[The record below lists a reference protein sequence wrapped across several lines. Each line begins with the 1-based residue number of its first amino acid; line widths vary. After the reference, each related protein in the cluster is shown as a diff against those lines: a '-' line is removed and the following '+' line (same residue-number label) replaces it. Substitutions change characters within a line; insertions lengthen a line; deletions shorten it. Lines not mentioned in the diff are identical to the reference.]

1 MIKNKK
7 ILIGILLGIIII
19 ICCTFIFFKTK
30 NGQLNSSINRNGLN
44 INNNISSNEENK
56 YEYKAFKPRFYNSP
70 SDTGPN
76 NYDFTHD
83 MTYSN
88 RIYYRK
94 LNSYEEYKEVK
105 TRWNDIIDM
114 KEDDF
119 QNYFMVITAIENT
132 SMVGLT
138 LDSIDTD
145 DNNMYI
151 SLIHYKD
158 GEEYNKDETCIS
170 CKISRE
176 LERDNIYVT
185 RNYLDNEK
193 DFNTDMKLAVNKN
206 NPSSFIYKT
215 EIYRD
220 AERDLNNK
228 IGMSIA
234 QENWQDYIKLNIE
247 INKNTPE
254 IDFSKWNRIGDDFY
268 SISLTKHSEY
278 LKFMNNYNA
287 QEINWETF
295 KYAYPIIIVRRNAE
309 NSIHVGEITNEKG
322 QDYLHIFKG
331 GYLDVTENFKYPA
344 ICLLVPNFRSLENSK
359 LNIMLDGEYRNL
371 SNDTDEIQQAIDS
384 SKYSKEQAYNIGKRY
399 IDNFTYDNFKF
410 SNTDLKDVRMTN
422 VYANNF
428 LTANDK
434 EYHSGN
440 LVEDKTKTYWAWEI
454 TSYSDTDPCTYVII
468 YVDSQTGE
476 IVAGKVLLAMD

>member
-7 ILIGILLGIIII
+7 ILVGIILGIIII

-30 NGQLNSSINRNGLN
+30 NGQVNNSINRNGLN
-44 INNNISSNEENK
+44 INDNISGNEENK

-70 SDTGPN
+70 NDTGAN

-94 LNSYEEYKEVK
+94 LNSYEEYREVK

-132 SMVGLT
+132 SMLGLT

-158 GEEYNKDETCIS
+158 GEEFNKDETC
-170 CKISRE
+170 
-176 LERDNIYVT
+176 
-185 RNYLDNEK
+185 
-193 DFNTDMKLAVNKN
+193 N

-322 QDYLHIFKG
+322 QDYLHIYKG

-344 ICLLVPNFRSLENSK
+344 ICVLVPNYRSLESSY
-359 LNIMLDGEYRNL
+359 LNIMLDGKDENL
-371 SNDTDEIQQAIDS
+371 SEDSNEIQQAINS
-384 SKYSKEQAYNIGKRY
+384 AKNTKEQAYDIGKRY

>member
-1 MIKNKK
+1 MLYIY
-7 ILIGILLGIIII
+7 I
-19 ICCTFIFFKTK
+19 FKTK

-114 KEDDF
+114 NEDDF

-193 DFNTDMKLAVNKN
+193 
-206 NPSSFIYKT
+206 
-215 EIYRD
+215 
-220 AERDLNNK
+220 K
-228 IGMSIA
+228 ILIL
-234 QENWQDYIKLNIE
+234 I
-247 INKNTPE
+247 
-254 IDFSKWNRIGDDFY
+254 
-268 SISLTKHSEY
+268 
-278 LKFMNNYNA
+278 
-287 QEINWETF
+287 
-295 KYAYPIIIVRRNAE
+295 
-309 NSIHVGEITNEKG
+309 
-322 QDYLHIFKG
+322 
-331 GYLDVTENFKYPA
+331 
-344 ICLLVPNFRSLENSK
+344 
-359 LNIMLDGEYRNL
+359 
-371 SNDTDEIQQAIDS
+371 
-384 SKYSKEQAYNIGKRY
+384 
-399 IDNFTYDNFKF
+399 
-410 SNTDLKDVRMTN
+410 
-422 VYANNF
+422 
-428 LTANDK
+428 
-434 EYHSGN
+434 
-440 LVEDKTKTYWAWEI
+440 
-454 TSYSDTDPCTYVII
+454 
-468 YVDSQTGE
+468 
-476 IVAGKVLLAMD
+476 

>member
-1 MIKNKK
+1 MIKSNK
-7 ILIGILLGIIII
+7 IIVGIILVITII
-19 ICCTFIFFKTK
+19 ICTFIFFKTNNSQENNSM
-30 NGQLNSSINRNGLN
+30 NGNRVN
-44 INNNISSNEENK
+44 SNESIIANKENK

-70 SDTGPN
+70 SDTGAN

-88 RIYYRK
+88 KIYYRK

-119 QNYFMVITAIENT
+119 QNNFMVITAIENT
-132 SMVGLT
+132 SMLGLT

-145 DNNMYI
+145 DNNTYI
-151 SLIHYKD
+151 SLIHFKE
-158 GEEYNKDETCIS
+158 GEEFDKDETCIS

-176 LERDNIYVT
+176 LERDNICVT

-193 DFNTDMKLAVNKN
+193 DFNTDMQLAVNKN
-206 NPSSFIYKT
+206 NPNSITYKT

-220 AERDLNNK
+220 AEKDMREK
-228 IGMSIA
+228 TGMSVS

-247 INKNTPE
+247 INKNTPD

-268 SISLTKHSEY
+268 SISLNRHSEY

-287 QEINWETF
+287 QEISWETF
-295 KYAYPIIIVRRNAE
+295 KYAYPVIIVRRNAE
-309 NSIHVGEITNEKG
+309 NSIHVGDITNEKG
-322 QDYLHIFKG
+322 QDYLHIYKG

-344 ICLLVPNFRSLENSK
+344 ICILVPNYRSLESSY
-359 LNIMLDGEYRNL
+359 LNIMLDGKVENL
-371 SNDTDEIQQAIDS
+371 SEDSNEIQQAINS
-384 SKYSKEQAYNIGKRY
+384 AKNTKEQAYDIGKRY